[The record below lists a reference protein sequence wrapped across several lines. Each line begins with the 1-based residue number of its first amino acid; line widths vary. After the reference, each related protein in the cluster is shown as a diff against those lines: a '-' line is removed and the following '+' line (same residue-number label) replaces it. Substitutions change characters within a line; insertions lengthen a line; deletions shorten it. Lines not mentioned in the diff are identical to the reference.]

1 MLRFPHIVLMAL
13 LICGQSPSLWA
24 QATETVRIGVLAK
37 RGEEATLSRWQPT
50 ADYLSRQ
57 IPAYRF
63 VLQPLDF
70 GEIDRAVASAS
81 VDFILANSAIYV
93 ELESRFGA
101 SRIATMRNRNGH
113 RGYTRFGG
121 VIFTLADNT
130 TINTIEDL
138 AGKRFAAVK
147 ENSFGGYMMA
157 WREMQARGVTPNKD
171 TELLFSGTHD
181 AVVYAVLRGL
191 VDAGTVRTDALER
204 LQEEGKIDLKQL
216 KILNPQQH
224 ENFSYLCSTRL
235 YPEWPFA
242 KLKHTAQEL
251 GDAVAIALLRMPSA
265 SPAAMAGMIDGWTV
279 PENYQSV
286 HEILRELRISPY
298 ANLGKITFTDLMRNY
313 WYWLLL
319 TFLLLLV
326 STSVAGHLTRLN
338 LRLRQAEGEL
348 IGSRDHLAEKVRE
361 RTAELEESHRRL
373 ERISRD
379 WNDAFDAISDPIFIH
394 DSEMR
399 IVQANPAYCERAG
412 HSVEEMLG
420 QPYYNF
426 FPKLDAPLPGC
437 VHVPELD
444 QGGDNELKLESGEV
458 FVSRSFGIRRVDNS
472 VLHSLHILED
482 VTAQR
487 MAESEMR
494 RLNRALR
501 TLSLCNTTLV
511 HAEHEQT
518 LMDDVCHILIEHG
531 GYQFAW
537 VGYALAGVNGS
548 IRPVAY
554 AGDGGEFMSKL
565 ENCRQGKGCDG
576 PVQYAV
582 QHTEAVIVR
591 DLNSDAKHNSSWHE
605 AALAAGFTAVAVLP
619 LTSQGEVF
627 GVICIFSV
635 EANSFDDAEVR
646 LLQEMA
652 GDLAF
657 GINTL
662 RNRIKHKQAETAL
675 LRTEERYE
683 ELYENAPN
691 AYVSVS
697 VEDGQFLQFN
707 QALCDLLGYRREEL
721 SRMRVFDIYAESG
734 DGLQKAKQ
742 IFSALQE
749 GKGVRDEELQMRNA
763 YGEPVWVSLTV
774 EPVLDATGKVVESR
788 SMIIDISARKR
799 AEAEQDRFAEQIQ
812 RSLLQAI
819 RAIAM
824 TIEKRDPYTAGH
836 QERVAELAV
845 KIGQELGLDESEL
858 QGIRLGALIH
868 DIGKISVPAEIL
880 SRPGKL
886 EPEMFSII
894 KTHPQ
899 SGYEIISGI
908 EFPWPLAE
916 MVLQHHERLDGSGY
930 PQGLKGESIMFT
942 ARILM
947 VADVVEAMA
956 SHRPYRAALGLQ
968 KGLDEILRGRGK
980 QYDAAVVDACLKVF
994 EDRGSMAEWIEAVQK
1009 H

>member
-1 MLRFPHIVLMAL
+1 MLLLCALFLSQESMA
-13 LICGQSPSLWA
+13 A
-24 QATETVRIGVLAK
+24 EMVRIGVLAK

-70 GEIDRAVASAS
+70 AEIDKAVASAS

-121 VIFTLADNT
+121 VIFTRTDNT
-130 TINTIEDL
+130 AINSIEDL
-138 AGKRFAAVK
+138 AGRRFAAVK

-157 WREMQARGVTPNKD
+157 WREMQARGVRPDED
-171 TELLFSGTHD
+171 TELHFSGTHD
-181 AVVYAVLRGL
+181 AVVYGVLQGK

-242 KLKHTAQEL
+242 KLKHTSQDL
-251 GDAVAIALLRMPSA
+251 GDAVAIALLRMPTS
-265 SPAAMAGMIDGWTV
+265 SPAAMEGMIDGWTV

-298 ANLGKITFTDLMRNY
+298 ANLGQITFTDLLRNY
-313 WYWLLL
+313 WHWLLL
-319 TFLLLLV
+319 ASLLLLA

-348 IGSRDHLAEKVRE
+348 IGSRDQLAEKVRE

-420 QPYYNF
+420 EPYYNF

-437 VHVPELD
+437 MHVPELD
-444 QGGDNELKLESGEV
+444 LGEGNELKLASGEV
-458 FVSRSFGIRRVDNS
+458 FVSRSFGIRRADNT
-472 VLHSLHILED
+472 VRHTLHILED
-482 VTAQR
+482 VTAQH

-511 HAEHEQT
+511 HAEHEQD

-537 VGYALAGVNGS
+537 VGYSLVGANGN
-548 IRPVAY
+548 IRPVAH
-554 AGDGGEFMSKL
+554 AGDGGEFMQKL
-565 ENCRQGKGCDG
+565 DECRQGDGCDG
-576 PVQYAV
+576 PVRHAV

-591 DLNSDAKHNSSWHE
+591 DLNSDESVDASWQE
-605 AALAAGFTAVAVLP
+605 AALAAGFTAAAVLP
-619 LTSQGEVF
+619 LISQGEVF

-675 LRTEERYE
+675 QKTEERYE

-697 VEDGQFLQFN
+697 AGEGKFLQFN
-707 QALCDLLGYRREEL
+707 QALCDLLGYSREVL
-721 SRMRVFDIYAESG
+721 SGMRVFDIYAEG
-734 DGLQKAKQ
+734 DDGLKKAKQ
-742 IFSALQE
+742 IFATLQD

-763 YGEPVWVSLTV
+763 SGEPVWVSLTI
-774 EPVLDATGKVVESR
+774 EPVFNAAGKVVESR
-788 SMIIDISARKR
+788 SMIIDISERKR

-845 KIGQELGLDESEL
+845 KIGQELGLDEHEL
-858 QGIRLGALIH
+858 QGIKLGALIH

-894 KTHPQ
+894 KTHSR
-899 SGYEIISGI
+899 SGHEIISGI

-916 MVLQHHERLDGSGY
+916 MVLQHHERLDGTGY
-930 PQGLKGESIMFT
+930 PQGLKGEDILFT

-956 SHRPYRAALGLQ
+956 SHRPYRASLGLQ
-968 KGLDEILRGRGK
+968 KGLDEIRRGRDK
-980 QYDAAVVDACLKVF
+980 KYDATVVDACLRVF
-994 EDRGSMAEWIEAVQK
+994 DDPACMADWIVAVQQ